1 MPHVAHASACSG
13 ELQFDVFAL
22 KFAAPANRRH
32 SGQRGIT
39 LIEMLIVVTIIAI
52 VAGLSFPSAAS
63 GLDSLR
69 LRSASDS
76 IVSLLNTALDR
87 ADRRQQAV
95 EITILPKENAIV
107 ARSADLGFNRRVDLQ
122 EPIHINAVFPAAEI
136 DPAEP
141 RRFLIYPGGTV
152 PGIGIE
158 LANRSG
164 HKRMVRVDP
173 ITGVPQAQ

>member
-1 MPHVAHASACSG
+1 MSTWRTHDVAHASACSG
-13 ELQFDVFAL
+13 ELRFAVVMS
-22 KFAAPANRRH
+22 RH
-32 SGQRGIT
+32 STQRGVT
-39 LIEMLIVVTIIAI
+39 LLEMLIVVTIIAI

-63 GLDSLR
+63 GLDTLR

-122 EPIHINAVFPAAEI
+122 EPIHINAIFPTADI

-141 RRFLIYPGGTV
+141 RHFLVYPGGTV
-152 PGIGIE
+152 PGIGVE

-164 HKRMVRVDP
+164 RKRMVSVDP
-173 ITGVPQAQ
+173 VTGVPQAK